1 MKKSEQ
7 QEILNAIK
15 TWFREVIL
23 PNHIKNT
30 EKLANADEFDINP
43 FLTPYLAAFL
53 TGELTNESVAK
64 ALLYPRVLGTS
75 ITTSFGQNM
84 RQFISA
90 VLKDSY
96 GSLVPGI
103 DLEFIDA
110 VDGRKKYC
118 QAKLGPNTI
127 NKDDVETIHHHFR
140 SAKNLGRTNKVEVQQ
155 GDLVVGILYGELGQ
169 ESNHYKKLRDQYDHP
184 LYIGQEFWLR
194 LTGEADFYRK
204 LQNAIAEVAVEAR
217 GAEMLDRVT
226 KTLSETDAIRK
237 IVGEK

>member
-84 RQFISA
+84 QQFISA